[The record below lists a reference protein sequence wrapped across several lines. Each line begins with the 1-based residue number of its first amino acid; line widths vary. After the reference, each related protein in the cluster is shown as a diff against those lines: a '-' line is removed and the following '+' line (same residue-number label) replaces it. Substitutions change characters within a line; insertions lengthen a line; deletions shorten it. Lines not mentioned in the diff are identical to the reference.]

1 LTMHLTKA
9 ESETLR
15 LLSLGLQNKQAAD
28 VRKVSVKTVE
38 KHRTTICRKLHCEG
52 AGLLPLIEWGVRLGL
67 RPEIRRHQ

>member
-1 LTMHLTKA
+1 M
-9 ESETLR
+9 
-15 LLSLGLQNKQAAD
+15 
-28 VRKVSVKTVE
+28 RKVSVKTVE